1 MENIKKVLYSGS
13 QREITEKKSRFIAT
27 IAPVKTEE
35 EAIEVIASIKKK
47 CWDAR
52 HNCFAY
58 VIGNELQRFSDDG
71 EPSGTAG
78 KPMLDI
84 LVSKNIHDVCVVVTR
99 YFGGVLLGTGGLVRA
114 YQKAVNQSLST
125 CVLLEPLEGELLNIK
140 SDYNSAGKIKH
151 IMDSLEIFGKNVE
164 YTEEVKIE
172 AVVTIEKKDMFLEKI
187 KEATGGKIVVTSNGL
202 IEFTIYESKLIL
214 F

>member
-1 MENIKKVLYSGS
+1 MENNKKVLYSGS
-13 QREITEKKSRFIAT
+13 QAEITEKKSRFIAT
-27 IAPVKTEE
+27 ICPVKTEE
-35 EAIEVIASIKKK
+35 EAISFISGIKKK

-114 YQKAVNQSLST
+114 YQKVVNQSLST
-125 CVLLEPLEGELLNIK
+125 CVLLEPLEGELLSIK
-140 SDYNSAGKIKH
+140 SDYNSAGK
-151 IMDSLEIFGKNVE
+151 N
-164 YTEEVKIE
+164 
-172 AVVTIEKKDMFLEKI
+172 
-187 KEATGGKIVVTSNGL
+187 
-202 IEFTIYESKLIL
+202 
-214 F
+214 